1 MLEPSQEPHMLEPL
15 PGPHML
21 EEADGRLEPELGQR
35 T

>member
-1 MLEPSQEPHMLEPL
+1 MLQPSQEPRMQEPL

-21 EEADGRLEPELGQR
+21 EEADGMLGQELGQR